1 MISLNHMEPEEREM
15 LKKTLELSQENNK
28 MLHSIRRGMFWG
40 RVMKIVYWII
50 IIGAAIGIYYYIT
63 PYLDSAVNA
72 YGNVKGDLKSFG
84 DLFRL
89 NK

>member
-1 MISLNHMEPEEREM
+1 MEPEEKEM

-40 RVMKIVYWII
+40 RITKTIYWII
-50 IIGAAIGIYYYIT
+50 IIGAAVGVYYYIT
-63 PYLDSAVNA
+63 PYIDSAIGA
-72 YGNVKGDLKSFG
+72 YGNVKGDLRSFG
-84 DLFRL
+84 DLFKL

>member
-1 MISLNHMEPEEREM
+1 MQPEEKEM

-28 MLHSIRRGMFWG
+28 MLHSIKRSILRGRIFQ
-40 RVMKIVYWII
+40 IIYWLI
-50 IIGAAIGIYYYIT
+50 IIGAAIGAYYYVE
-63 PYLDSAVNA
+63 PYIDTAVGA

-89 NK
+89 KS